1 MRIAI
6 APPKSGLQDYIDWL
20 SLHFSISVL
29 APDDDLSQYD
39 GLVLT
44 GGADIGKNLERDKVE
59 KIYLDRALF
68 LGIPVL
74 GICRG
79 MQLVNV
85 YLGGTLLD
93 DIDETTCN
101 HGLDRELLATEGM
114 KITQMPSSF
123 HDLFL
128 KDNVIKV
135 NSRHHQAIDKLADG
149 LKTTGVAND
158 GIIEMAENNQF
169 LLVQWHPERPEVRDH
184 ICSKMVIEKFTEM
197 INDTQKDHNKTK
209 LFNKA

>member
-20 SLHFSISVL
+20 SLHFSISVIT
-29 APDDDLSQYD
+29 PDDDLSKYD

-44 GGADIGKNLERDKVE
+44 GGADIGKNQERDRIE
-59 KIYLDRALF
+59 KIYLDRALC

-85 YLGGTLLD
+85 YLGGTLIE
-93 DIDETTCN
+93 DIEETLCN

-114 KITQMPSSF
+114 RISTMPSSF
-123 HDLFL
+123 HDVFFE
-128 KDNVIKV
+128 NTVIKV
-135 NSRHHQAIDKLADG
+135 NSRHHQAIDKLADS
-149 LKTTGVAND
+149 LLATGIAAD
-158 GIIEMAENNQF
+158 GIIEMAENEQF
-169 LLVQWHPERPEVRDH
+169 ILVQWHPERPEVRDH
-184 ICSKMVIEKFTEM
+184 ICSKLVIEKFNDL
-197 INDTQKDHNKTK
+197 INVKKSYSST
-209 LFNKA
+209 